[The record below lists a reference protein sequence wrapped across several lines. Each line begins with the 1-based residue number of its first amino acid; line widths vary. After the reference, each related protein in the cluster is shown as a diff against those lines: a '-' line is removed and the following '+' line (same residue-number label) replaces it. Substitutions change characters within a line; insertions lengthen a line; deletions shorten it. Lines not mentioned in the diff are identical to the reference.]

1 MPELARLGARF
12 DAAFL
17 DIRGRQFFGRFAEV
31 PEGNPTQIVPQK
43 RLLRVHQTCPL
54 TAGDIVL
61 DHAGL
66 RYLLAEGPTG
76 MARQDIVKK
85 TFRCVQVNRHLRWTR
100 MQRKVDPVMKVEV
113 SAGNSD
119 DLGLIWC
126 QVDPR
131 EERLERSSHVADS
144 YEKFKLYTNAALQI
158 GDKVDVYGVTRA
170 ERVAGITVADVE

>member
-1 MPELARLGARF
+1 MPELARLGSRF
-12 DAAFL
+12 DASFR

-31 PEGNPTQIVPQK
+31 SEGNPTQIVPQK
-43 RLLRVHQTCPL
+43 RLLRVHQSCFL
-54 TAGDIVL
+54 RAGDIVL

-76 MARQDIVKK
+76 MARQDVVKR

-100 MQRKVDPVMKVEV
+100 MVKKIDPVMKVPV
-113 SAGNSD
+113 GAGTWD

-131 EERLERSSHVADS
+131 EERLERSSHVASS
-144 YEKFKLYTNAALQI
+144 YEKFKLYTDAALQI
-158 GDKVDVYGVTRA
+158 GDKVDVYEVTRS